1 MQEHLKRQGIA
12 AEVTLQINQNYRR
25 VRYMI
30 PGVRPSVSIIIPTRD
45 MSQLLRPCL
54 ESILEKT
61 TYSPFEIIV
70 VDNGSRDAATLNY
83 LAEVSRDSRVHLLR
97 LDEEFNYSRLIN
109 LGVQNSEAEFVAL
122 VNNDVMVINPEWL
135 EEMVSQAMQPGIGA
149 VGPRLLYPDGRIQQA
164 GVILGAGLHGVAEVA
179 HRGLPKGDQGYFGR
193 AALAQEL
200 SAVGAACML
209 VRRSAYLEVG
219 GFDEENL
226 KIAFND
232 IDFCLKL
239 LERGARILYTP
250 YAELY
255 HHEHASR
262 GSEYTAANEQR
273 FAREIEFMK
282 KKWKETLLTDRNYN
296 PNLSLGRELFAPA
309 FPPRVTKPWQPT

>member
-1 MQEHLKRQGIA
+1 M
-12 AEVTLQINQNYRR
+12 
-25 VRYMI
+25 
-30 PGVRPSVSIIIPTRD
+30 
-45 MSQLLRPCL
+45 
-54 ESILEKT
+54 
-61 TYSPFEIIV
+61 
-70 VDNGSRDAATLNY
+70 
-83 LAEVSRDSRVHLLR
+83 
-97 LDEEFNYSRLIN
+97 
-109 LGVQNSEAEFVAL
+109 
-122 VNNDVMVINPEWL
+122 NNDVKVINPEWL

-193 AALAQEL
+193 AVLAQEL

-250 YAELY
+250 YSRAISSRTRQPWFGVHCSQRATL
-255 HHEHASR
+255 HPRDRVHEGEVEGNAPD
-262 GSEYTAANEQR
+262 GSELQSKPV
-273 FAREIEFMK
+273 ARSRTF
-282 KKWKETLLTDRNYN
+282 RAS
-296 PNLSLGRELFAPA
+296 LSPRE
-309 FPPRVTKPWQPT
+309 

>member
-1 MQEHLKRQGIA
+1 
-12 AEVTLQINQNYRR
+12 
-25 VRYMI
+25 
-30 PGVRPSVSIIIPTRD
+30 
-45 MSQLLRPCL
+45 
-54 ESILEKT
+54 
-61 TYSPFEIIV
+61 
-70 VDNGSRDAATLNY
+70 
-83 LAEVSRDSRVHLLR
+83 LR

-135 EEMVSQAMQPGIGA
+135 EELVSQAMQPGIGA

-179 HRGLPKGDQGYFGR
+179 HRGLTKGHQGYFGSR
-193 AALAQEL
+193 GP
-200 SAVGAACML
+200 GAGNCRPWEPPCML
-209 VRRSAYLEVG
+209 VRRNAYLEVG

-239 LERGARILYTP
+239 LQRGARILYTP
-250 YAELY
+250 YVELY

-273 FAREIEFMK
+273 FTREIEFMK

-296 PNLSLGRELFAPA
+296 PEPVSRSRTFRAC

>member
-1 MQEHLKRQGIA
+1 
-12 AEVTLQINQNYRR
+12 
-25 VRYMI
+25 MI
-30 PGVRPSVSIIIPTRD
+30 PGIRPSVSIIIPTRD

-83 LAEVSRDSRVHLLR
+83 LAEVSRDFRVHLLR

-109 LGVQNSEAEFVAL
+109 FGVQNSEAEFVAL

-135 EEMVSQAMQPGIGA
+135 EEMVSQAMQPGVGA

-179 HRGLPKGDQGYFGR
+179 HRGLPKDDQGYFGR
-193 AALAQEL
+193 AAVAQEL

-239 LERGARILYTP
+239 LDARRPDYLHTVRRAIS
-250 YAELY
+250 
-255 HHEHASR
+255 SR
-262 GSEYTAANEQR
+262 TRQPWFGVHCSQR
-273 FAREIEFMK
+273 A
-282 KKWKETLLTDRNYN
+282 TLHPGD
-296 PNLSLGRELFAPA
+296 
-309 FPPRVTKPWQPT
+309 

>member
-1 MQEHLKRQGIA
+1 M
-12 AEVTLQINQNYRR
+12 
-25 VRYMI
+25 
-30 PGVRPSVSIIIPTRD
+30 
-45 MSQLLRPCL
+45 
-54 ESILEKT
+54 
-61 TYSPFEIIV
+61 
-70 VDNGSRDAATLNY
+70 
-83 LAEVSRDSRVHLLR
+83 R

-219 GFDEENL
+219 DFDEENL

-239 LERGARILYTP
+239 LERGARIIYTP

-282 KKWKETLLTDRNYN
+282 EKWKETLLTDRNYN